1 MAAAQR
7 PQVRSFLHEPTSTF
21 SYVVWDP
28 DTRRAAVI
36 DSVLDYE
43 AESGRLSTDTADEL
57 IRFVRD
63 QGLEVEWEDV
73 VEGDK

>member
-1 MAAAQR
+1 MDVTQEVFMAAAQR

-36 DSVLDYE
+36 DS
-43 AESGRLSTDTADEL
+43 APIPPTN
-57 IRFVRD
+57 
-63 QGLEVEWEDV
+63 
-73 VEGDK
+73 